1 MVTNSNK
8 IRKKIQDGFTMIEL
22 IAAMVL
28 VSIMAPTMGLLVQ
41 SILRSMMVNN
51 VMIQATEDAAYVI
64 RNFTKHID
72 GVKTFTDG
80 SLTAT
85 NLSFTSY
92 ADYDDSNVENATYVY
107 QLRDGDRDLIY
118 SRIDGTTETGTLV
131 NNVVVDSSNND
142 FDSKFIY
149 RGHDN
154 SDLIDSG
161 VTPTNANIKSI
172 ELVFVLLKNK
182 DTYKYN
188 VYVLPDKEAHI
199 NETGLE
205 I

>member
-1 MVTNSNK
+1 MATNSNK

-92 ADYDDSNVENATYVY
+92 ADDATYSY

-118 SRIDGTTETGTLV
+118 SRTDGTTETGALV
-131 NNVVVDSSNND
+131 NNVVVDSSDND

-154 SDLIDSG
+154 SDLIDSD

-188 VYVLPDKEAHI
+188 Y
-199 NETGLE
+199 NNMLE
-205 I
+205 YD